1 MATFSG
7 FSAKCFHFV
16 TFIQINCQ
24 KDIFQL
30 VICIFIGNLYNMT
43 LRNKLDEVDLK
54 ILDIITNNARIP
66 FKDVAVEVGIS
77 RAAVHQR
84 VNRMIELEVIVGSG
98 YHIDPKK
105 VDFRT
110 CTYIGIFLEKGG
122 LFTEVVER
130 LEKIPEIVECH
141 YTTGQ
146 YAIFIKVYA
155 KDNEHLKKILSG
167 QIQKIPGVASTE
179 TFISL
184 EESFKR
190 TIQVYE

>member
-1 MATFSG
+1 
-7 FSAKCFHFV
+7 
-16 TFIQINCQ
+16 
-24 KDIFQL
+24 
-30 VICIFIGNLYNMT
+30 MT
-43 LRNKLDEVDLK
+43 LRNTLDDWDLR

-66 FKDVAVEVGIS
+66 FKDVAKEVGIS

-84 VNRMIELEVIVGSG
+84 VNRMVDLGVIVGSG

-105 VDFRT
+105 VDYKT

-122 LFTEVVER
+122 LFTEVVKK
-130 LEKIPEIVECH
+130 LQDIPEIVECH

-155 KDNEHLKKILSG
+155 KDNEHLKAILSG
-167 QIQKIPGVASTE
+167 QIQKITGVASTE

-190 TIQVYE
+190 SIPVHT